1 MRERELRG
9 KGDERASDTADALI
23 HIGFFFLGGKGNF
36 FPYVAVVCLGGPNGE
51 MAMSIFEIL
60 GKNFGNELLRPC
72 MDTLIPWPWVGR
84 EGRRVGNVLCDLVMY
99 DGTPDLTS
107 PRQLLKAQLDA
118 LRDRHCLVFKSA
130 FEYEFKVM
138 KEGTTE
144 YLGGPENDAMNTRIW
159 DENFDL
165 FCDLTDT
172 LLEMGVE
179 VSTLMQEESPGQ
191 WEITTDPQEGVHGG
205 DVAFYVKNA
214 VKGFF
219 KTRGYH
225 ATFMTRP
232 RVDHIATGL
241 HVNHSLWIADSEGQ
255 KSVMQDKTGPDQI
268 SSTARHWLAGILT
281 HAPAITAL
289 CCPTLNCYRRLF
301 GLASPGKITWGVDNR
316 NALVRVRNSQDNVF
330 FENCLPSGS
339 CCPYLALA
347 ATVAA
352 GLDGLDR
359 KLECP
364 PPMDVDKAGD
374 LPKTLAQALDAL
386 EKDEQLCS
394 LLGDHFVSCYTR
406 SKREY
411 EVQAYERA
419 GLKSEEKKVD
429 FERKMYLKNL

>member
-1 MRERELRG
+1 ME
-9 KGDERASDTADALI
+9 
-23 HIGFFFLGGKGNF
+23 
-36 FPYVAVVCLGGPNGE
+36 
-51 MAMSIFEIL
+51 
-60 GKNFGNELLRPC
+60 
-72 MDTLIPWPWVGR
+72 TLTPWPWVGG

-118 LRDRHCLVFKSA
+118 LRDRHGLIFKSA
-130 FEYEFKVM
+130 FEYEFQVM
-138 KEGTTE
+138 KEGTME
-144 YLGGPENDAMNTRIW
+144 YLGGPDNDAFNARSW
-159 DENFDL
+159 AEYHDL
-165 FCDLTDT
+165 FCDLTDV
-172 LLEMGVE
+172 LEGMGVE
-179 VSTLMQEESPGQ
+179 VSALTQEYAPGQ
-191 WEITTDPQEGVHGG
+191 WEITTDPLEGVHGG

-214 VKGFF
+214 VKSFF

-225 ATFMTRP
+225 ATFMTKP
-232 RVDHIATGL
+232 RVEHMASGL
-241 HVNHSLWIADSEGQ
+241 HLNHSLWTVDSDGQ
-255 KSVMQDKTGPDQI
+255 KSVMQDKTGPDQM

-301 GLASPGKITWGVDNR
+301 GLASPGKITWGVEDR
-316 NALVRVRNSQDNVF
+316 NSLVRVKNAQDNVF
-330 FENCLPSGS
+330 FENRLPSGS

-364 PPMDVDKAGD
+364 QPMDVDKAGD

-394 LLGDHFVSCYTR
+394 LLGDRFVSCYTR
-406 SKREY
+406 AKKEI
-411 EVQAYERA
+411 EIQAYEKA
-419 GLKSEEKKVD
+419 DLNTEDKQFE
-429 FERKMYLKNL
+429 FERSMYLKHF